1 MSAAT
6 GLARG
11 SRSCRFVL
19 LADHYAIPDGANFV
33 RIIPHNLLS
42 SSDLI
47 VDAVYEGGGSG
58 NAADDPISKV
68 LTGAGNQGGF
78 RAAGRGPDKKF
89 VVLYTSGEDSDW
101 PDTLDLSTG
110 QFIYFGDNKTPG
122 HELHQTR
129 GGNQI
134 LRTAFEFLHGSA
146 AMRAKVPPFFIFKK
160 YPTPASAR
168 SVQFKG
174 LAVPG
179 FSGLPSTA
187 DLVAVWKTTK
197 GQRFQNYRAV
207 FTMLDV
213 PVIARSW
220 LVELAAGNGSGAAA
234 APEPW
239 HDWIRSG
246 RAKALASENTTA
258 IRSADQQRP
267 DTPTKTAILR
277 VVFEYFEPAPIAF
290 EAFAAR
296 VFQMHDPRVIIDTIT
311 RGSVDG
317 GRDAIGRYLLGLAD
331 DPVYAE
337 FSLEAKCYQPGF
349 DGETANTIGVR
360 EVSRLISRIR
370 HRQFG
375 VLVTT
380 SVVAPQAYEEVRED
394 RHPIIFLSGKDV
406 ADILVTNGFN
416 TPLLVSSLLK
426 TEFPIT
432 ASL

>member
-1 MSAAT
+1 MQIVP
-6 GLARG
+6 L
-11 SRSCRFVL
+11 
-19 LADHYAIPDGANFV
+19 
-33 RIIPHNLLS
+33 NLLS
-42 SSDLI
+42 SSDLLI
-47 VDAVYEGGGSG
+47 DAIYEGGAAG

-68 LTGAGNQGGF
+68 LAGAGNQGGF
-78 RAAGRGPDKKF
+78 RGAGRGPDKKF
-89 VVLYTSGEDSDW
+89 VVLYTSGEDRDW

-110 QFIYFGDNKTPG
+110 QFIYFGDNKKPGQKLDKTP
-122 HELHQTR
+122 
-129 GGNQI
+129 GNQI
-134 LRTAFEFLHGSA
+134 LNRAFERLHGSSE
-146 AMRAKVPPFFIFKK
+146 MRAKVPPFFIFKK
-160 YPTPASAR
+160 YPTPASSR

-179 FSGLPSTA
+179 FPGLPSTA

-207 FTMLDV
+207 FTVLHV
-213 PVIARSW
+213 SVIARSW
-220 LVELAAGNGSGAAA
+220 LLELAAGNGAGAAS
-234 APEPW
+234 APTPW
-239 HDWIRSG
+239 QDWVKSG
-246 RAKALASENTTA
+246 RVKALASENTTA

-277 VVFEYFEPAPIAF
+277 AVFEHFEQAPVAF

-296 VFQMHDPRVIIDTIT
+296 IFQMHDPRVITDTIT

-317 GRDAIGRYLLGLAD
+317 GRDAIGRYLLGLGD

-349 DGETANTIGVR
+349 DETPPNTVGVR

-380 SVVAPQAYEEVRED
+380 SAIARQAYEEVRED
-394 RHPIIFLSGKDV
+394 RHPIIFLSGKDI
-406 ADILVTNGFN
+406 ADILVVNGFN
-416 TPLLVSSLLK
+416 TPAVVSSLLK
-426 TEFPIT
+426 TEFPLT
-432 ASL
+432 AT